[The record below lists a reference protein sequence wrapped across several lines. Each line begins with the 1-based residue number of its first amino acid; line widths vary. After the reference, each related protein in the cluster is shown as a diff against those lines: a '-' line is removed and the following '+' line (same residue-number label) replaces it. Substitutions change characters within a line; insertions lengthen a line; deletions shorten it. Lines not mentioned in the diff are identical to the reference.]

1 MAGRKKKRYSM
12 RGKMITVNMG
22 IMLGALLLCGSIF
35 VFSVFFI
42 ISDYIHHDM
51 DFFLTATADGMES
64 GLSYLEK
71 VIYALRDSET
81 VMGYMEKSRNGRL
94 TEEECRTLEA
104 AFSRA
109 VDISSPE
116 NLGNVQ
122 MPAALEISL
131 ADSQG
136 DFVSTGYYAMPTS
149 EKETGA
155 HVFREVFRAFEKE
168 SAESGAGYF
177 YQEREDGLFLA
188 FPLYDGLM
196 DRAGT
201 VLFKLNKDALEKR
214 MEELTA
220 SYPGAFWALCD
231 RTGKSLDGGNQEAF
245 WNTAGTERET
255 FEEYRYEPFRMET
268 GGRDY
273 RAYRK
278 LLPMDLQVFL
288 GIPEN
293 HAMML
298 MYSSVRI
305 YVLLIAVITG
315 CGCLF
320 LLVLIYRLTK
330 PIEEITDKLQA
341 VKEGNFETKLPAYDS
356 REFNEISEVFNEM
369 TAYVNNLIKE
379 VYEKQ
384 ISIKEM
390 ELKFL
395 QTQMNPHFMFNVLN
409 TLSLQAKM
417 DGNEELFRMISTFSQ
432 LIQAKIYRS
441 GEEKVTLGQELSY
454 VEYYLYLQSYRFG
467 ERLSYEIA
475 VSEEKLKEQYIPKL
489 CIQLIVENA
498 VVHGLEPKVDN
509 GFVKVSVYRQEG
521 CICIDTVDDGVG
533 FGADGEVALPLEKR
547 EKDSAHNHVGLGN
560 VHHMIQLMYGEAY
573 GVTVFSSPG
582 RGSTVRIRI
591 PEDQGEPEKSE
602 EEWQKKESG

>member
-1 MAGRKKKRYSM
+1 
-12 RGKMITVNMG
+12 
-22 IMLGALLLCGSIF
+22 
-35 VFSVFFI
+35 
-42 ISDYIHHDM
+42 
-51 DFFLTATADGMES
+51 
-64 GLSYLEK
+64 
-71 VIYALRDSET
+71 
-81 VMGYMEKSRNGRL
+81 
-94 TEEECRTLEA
+94 
-104 AFSRA
+104 
-109 VDISSPE
+109 
-116 NLGNVQ
+116 
-122 MPAALEISL
+122 
-131 ADSQG
+131 
-136 DFVSTGYYAMPTS
+136 
-149 EKETGA
+149 
-155 HVFREVFRAFEKE
+155 
-168 SAESGAGYF
+168 
-177 YQEREDGLFLA
+177 
-188 FPLYDGLM
+188 
-196 DRAGT
+196 
-201 VLFKLNKDALEKR
+201 
-214 MEELTA
+214 
-220 SYPGAFWALCD
+220 
-231 RTGKSLDGGNQEAF
+231 
-245 WNTAGTERET
+245 
-255 FEEYRYEPFRMET
+255 
-268 GGRDY
+268 
-273 RAYRK
+273 
-278 LLPMDLQVFL
+278 MDLQVFL

-320 LLVLIYRLTK
+320 LLVLIYRLTR

-533 FGADGEVALPLEKR
+533 FGADGEVTLPLEKR
-547 EKDSAHNHVGLGN
+547 EKDSAHNHVGLSN

-591 PEDQGEPEKSE
+591 PEDQGEPEKPE
-602 EEWQKKESG
+602 EERQKKESG

>member
-1 MAGRKKKRYSM
+1 M
-12 RGKMITVNMG
+12 
-22 IMLGALLLCGSIF
+22 
-35 VFSVFFI
+35 
-42 ISDYIHHDM
+42 
-51 DFFLTATADGMES
+51 
-64 GLSYLEK
+64 
-71 VIYALRDSET
+71 
-81 VMGYMEKSRNGRL
+81 
-94 TEEECRTLEA
+94 
-104 AFSRA
+104 
-109 VDISSPE
+109 
-116 NLGNVQ
+116 
-122 MPAALEISL
+122 
-131 ADSQG
+131 
-136 DFVSTGYYAMPTS
+136 STGYYAMPTS

-155 HVFREVFRAFEKE
+155 RVFREVFRAFEKE

-196 DRAGT
+196 DKAGT

-245 WNTAGTERET
+245 WNTAGAERET

-320 LLVLIYRLTK
+320 LLVLIYRLTR

-533 FGADGEVALPLEKR
+533 FDADGEVALPLEKR

-591 PEDQGEPEKSE
+591 PEDQGEPEKPE
-602 EEWQKKESG
+602 EERQKKESG

>member
-71 VIYALRDSET
+71 VNYALRDSET

-131 ADSQG
+131 ADSRG

-155 HVFREVFRAFEKE
+155 RVFR
-168 SAESGAGYF
+168 
-177 YQEREDGLFLA
+177 DGLCLA

-201 VLFKLNKDALEKR
+201 VLFKLNKEALEKR

-220 SYPGAFWALCD
+220 NYPGAFWVLCD

-245 WNTAGTERET
+245 WNTAGAERET

>member
-1 MAGRKKKRYSM
+1 MRGKKRKRYSI

-22 IMLGALLLCGSIF
+22 IMLGALLLCGGIF

-42 ISDYIHHDM
+42 VSDYIHHDM
-51 DFFLTATADGMES
+51 DFFLTTTADSMDS
-64 GLSYLEK
+64 GLSYLEQ

-81 VMGYMEKSRNGRL
+81 VMEVMDKSRHGRL
-94 TEEECRTLEA
+94 TGEECKALEA

-109 VDISSPE
+109 VDISSPD

-122 MPAALEISL
+122 MPLVLEASL
-131 ADSQG
+131 FDRQG

-149 EKETGA
+149 EKEAGEK
-155 HVFREVFRAFEKE
+155 VFREVCLAYEKE
-168 SAESGAGYF
+168 AAEEGAGYS
-177 YQEREDGLFLA
+177 YQEKEGFLYLA
-188 FPLYDGLM
+188 FPLYNSLM
-196 DRAGT
+196 DKTGA
-201 VLFKLNKDALEKR
+201 VLFKLNKEALDKR
-214 MEELTA
+214 MEELA
-220 SYPGAFWALCD
+220 ESYPGSFWVLCD
-231 RTGKSLDGGNQEAF
+231 RKEKLLDGGNQEAF
-245 WNTAGTERET
+245 WNTAGTKRET
-255 FEEYRYEPFRMET
+255 FEEYRYEPFRMDV
-268 GGRDY
+268 GGKDY
-273 RAYRK
+273 RVYRK
-278 LLPMDLQVFL
+278 LLPMELQVFL

-293 HAMML
+293 HAMRL

-305 YVLLIAVITG
+305 YVLLIAVVTG

-320 LLVLIYRLTK
+320 LLVLIYRLTR
-330 PIEEITDKLQA
+330 PIEEITHKLQA
-341 VKEGNFETKLPAYDS
+341 VREGEFETKLPSYDS
-356 REFNEISEVFNEM
+356 REFHEISEVFNEM

-417 DGNEELFRMISTFSQ
+417 DGNEELFRMISTFSK

-467 ERLSYEIA
+467 ERLSYEIT
-475 VSEEKLKEQYIPKL
+475 VSEDKLKEQYIPKL
-489 CIQLIVENA
+489 CIQLLVENA
-498 VVHGLEPKVDN
+498 VVHGLEPKVGN
-509 GFVKVSVYRQEG
+509 GFVQVKVYRQEG

-533 FGADGEVALPLEKR
+533 FGMDGEAA
-547 EKDSAHNHVGLGN
+547 KDNAHNHVGLSN

-591 PEDQGEPEKSE
+591 PENPGNAGVSGKAE
-602 EEWQKKESG
+602 E

>member
-1 MAGRKKKRYSM
+1 MAGKKKKRYSM

-81 VMGYMEKSRNGRL
+81 VMGYMEESRNRRL

-131 ADSQG
+131 ADSRG

-155 HVFREVFRAFEKE
+155 RVFREVFRAFEKE

-177 YQEREDGLFLA
+177 YQEKEDGLFLA

-201 VLFKLNKDALEKR
+201 VLFKLNKEALEKR

-220 SYPGAFWALCD
+220 NYPGAFWVLCD
-231 RTGKSLDGGNQEAF
+231 RAGKSLNGGNQEAF
-245 WNTAGTERET
+245 WNTAGAERET

-298 MYSSVRI
+298 MYSSVFMCFSLRS
-305 YVLLIAVITG
+305 
-315 CGCLF
+315 
-320 LLVLIYRLTK
+320 
-330 PIEEITDKLQA
+330 
-341 VKEGNFETKLPAYDS
+341 LPAAAACS
-356 REFNEISEVFNEM
+356 CWF
-369 TAYVNNLIKE
+369 
-379 VYEKQ
+379 
-384 ISIKEM
+384 
-390 ELKFL
+390 
-395 QTQMNPHFMFNVLN
+395 
-409 TLSLQAKM
+409 
-417 DGNEELFRMISTFSQ
+417 
-432 LIQAKIYRS
+432 
-441 GEEKVTLGQELSY
+441 
-454 VEYYLYLQSYRFG
+454 
-467 ERLSYEIA
+467 
-475 VSEEKLKEQYIPKL
+475 
-489 CIQLIVENA
+489 
-498 VVHGLEPKVDN
+498 
-509 GFVKVSVYRQEG
+509 
-521 CICIDTVDDGVG
+521 
-533 FGADGEVALPLEKR
+533 
-547 EKDSAHNHVGLGN
+547 
-560 VHHMIQLMYGEAY
+560 
-573 GVTVFSSPG
+573 
-582 RGSTVRIRI
+582 
-591 PEDQGEPEKSE
+591 
-602 EEWQKKESG
+602 